1 MATPLKTISDVYSRL
16 RISSEHPEMWFNTVS
31 DTAEIELI
39 EYVLKSEAARWDG
52 EECDIGFI

>member
-1 MATPLKTISDVYSRL
+1 
-16 RISSEHPEMWFNTVS
+16 MWFNTVS